1 MQPEH
6 KAHHG
11 TAVERCSIGRPCAQ
25 KCAAVLIEKGFV
37 IGERMIGAR
46 PGNHPQPDTG
56 SRGFLEW
63 QVARLGF
70 RQGGLDMR
78 DEGFDWQG
86 LAARRWLY
94 EHQIWIK
101 PAVQWFVKGKHTSCQ
116 ACDYQ
121 KTGNHKAY
129 PTVQTHQ
136 QRTQTSWQNRAPRS

>member
-25 KCAAVLIEKGFV
+25 KCAAVLSEKGFV

-86 LAARRWLY
+86 LAARQWLY

-101 PAVQWFVKGKHTSCQ
+101 PEVQWFRSEEGRVGKEGVRTGRSRGA
-116 ACDYQ
+116 ACP
-121 KTGNHKAY
+121 KKKKNEIEK
-129 PTVQTHQ
+129 
-136 QRTQTSWQNRAPRS
+136 QN